1 MALRFVILSARMGAG
16 HDAVAAE
23 LARRLVRRGH
33 RTQTI
38 DVLDLLPVRAGVALR
53 AFYATAIRHVP
64 VVYDAIYRAYFI
76 PSPPHGDG
84 RGGDTAPIVLP
95 AARALRR
102 RLAADPPDALVSTFH
117 LGAQICG
124 RLRHAGALRVPS
136 AVVITDFAVHRQWV
150 HPGNDLYLC
159 PTPQTAE
166 DVRRMG
172 GQGAL
177 AVGPVVADA
186 FHDPTGPAG
195 AEVFAGAAPGRV
207 PVLLS
212 TGAWGVGSQL
222 AETAALL
229 AADGWLPVVMCGRR
243 RALRW
248 RLDRVPGTVALGWVR
263 DVPALMSA
271 VEVLVMNAAGQTAA
285 QALAAGVPVV
295 GYRPIAGHGAH
306 SVRRMAESGLCV
318 PAGSPR
324 DLLWTLRE
332 LAFDGPVRRA
342 RIDVGRALFTA
353 DAADVLVGAARA
365 GAPR

>member
-16 HDAVAAE
+16 HDTVAAE
-23 LARRLVRRGH
+23 LARRLARRGH
-33 RTQTI
+33 RTETI
-38 DVLDLLPVRAGVALR
+38 DVLDLLPARLGVALR
-53 AFYATAIRHVP
+53 AFYATVIRHVP
-64 VVYDAIYRAYFI
+64 VVYDAIYRAYFV
-76 PSPPHGDG
+76 PPPDG
-84 RGGDTAPIVLP
+84 NRQVRDTTPIVLP

-102 RLAADPPDALVSTFH
+102 RLAADPPDAVVSTFH

-124 RLRHAGALRVPS
+124 RLREEGVLRVPS

-150 HPGNDLYLC
+150 HPGNDLHLC
-159 PTPQTAE
+159 PTPQTAQ

-186 FHDPTGPAG
+186 FHDSADPAG
-195 AEVFAGAAPGRV
+195 VDAFARAAPGR

-229 AADGWLPVVMCGRR
+229 SGDGWLPVVLCGRR

-248 RLDRVPGTVALGWVR
+248 RLDRVPGTVALGWVD
-263 DVPALMSA
+263 DVPALMAA
-271 VEVLVMNAAGQTAA
+271 VDVLVMNAAGQTAA

-295 GYRPIAGHGAH
+295 GYRPIAGHGVH

-318 PAGSPR
+318 PARSPQ
-324 DLLWTLRE
+324 DLLRTLRE
-332 LAFDGPVRRA
+332 LAFDGPVRQA
-342 RIDVGRALFTA
+342 RIDAGRALFTA
-353 DAADVLVGAARA
+353 DAADVLATAART